1 MNICKT
7 NMGNTFI
14 VRVYL
19 TFMLVASRYL
29 INCEMADQLRTES
42 VPGVSELTCAYDK
55 CNTEPQNFCLNGG
68 ICVFDQRTCESSCHC
83 AEGYSGSM
91 CQTPNA
97 LKVVPESEKD
107 ELPPKRS
114 RSKTKFDNF
123 NEMDEPGNEISS
135 SLTTDM
141 TTTDP
146 KYNICK
152 NSALERTEI
161 ERACSRTFTCKY
173 GVCEKS
179 LEENDGWTG
188 YKYDCRCDVG
198 AVGLMCEHRCC
209 LDCDHGTCAVHNGT
223 EYCSC
228 EQQYKGA
235 RCEEYVPVPVS
246 KYRAP
251 CIKITHPCNYDHLKP
266 HFYIV
271 KLGCTGFN
279 IISLI
284 FPLKHIHGG

>member
-1 MNICKT
+1 MLLLLVYI
-7 NMGNTFI
+7 NMVKG
-14 VRVYL
+14 
-19 TFMLVASRYL
+19 
-29 INCEMADQLRTES
+29 EMAEQLRTES
-42 VPGVSELTCAYDK
+42 VPSASELSCAYDK

-68 ICVFDQRTCESSCHC
+68 SCVFDQRTCESSCRC
-83 AEGYSGSM
+83 AKGYSGLI
-91 CQTPNA
+91 CQTPND
-97 LKVVPESEKD
+97 LKVVPGTETDENPPES
-107 ELPPKRS
+107 RS
-114 RSKTKFDNF
+114 RLRMKLENF
-123 NEMDEPGNEISS
+123 NGVKKPRNEIPS

-152 NSALERTEI
+152 DSSLERTET

-209 LDCDHGTCAVHNGT
+209 LDCEHGTCAVHNGT

-228 EQQYKGA
+228 EQQYKGS
-235 RCEEYVPVPVS
+235 RCEEFVPMPVS
-246 KYRAP
+246 EYQTSN
-251 CIKITHPCNYDHLKP
+251 INMTH
-266 HFYIV
+266 F
-271 KLGCTGFN
+271 
-279 IISLI
+279 
-284 FPLKHIHGG
+284 